1 MMMQSEA
8 DFNDATFAITSNPY
22 LRIYTAYIE
31 KTTVYPKTRWLS
43 FFVLLTIFALRVY
56 YCQGFFI
63 VTYGLSIYILNLFIG
78 FLSPHIDP
86 EEEGMVLPVHDSQE
100 FRPFERRLP
109 EFKFWLSA
117 TRATLISI
125 FLTFF
130 EIFDLPVFWP
140 ILLAYFIFLFVLTMR
155 QQIQHMIKYRYVPF
169 SWGKQTY
176 GELTKG
182 ASSGH
187 KKMSLGGIGLT
198 LLGADR

>member
-1 MMMQSEA
+1 MMQSEA
-8 DFNDATFAITSNPY
+8 EFNDATFAITSNPY

-31 KTTVYPKTRWLS
+31 KTTVYPKSRWLS
-43 FFVLLTIFALRVY
+43 FLGLLMIFALRVY
-56 YCQGFFI
+56 YCQ

-78 FLSPHIDP
+78 FLSPQIDP

-176 GELTKG
+176 GELTRG
-182 ASSGH
+182 ASSGS
-187 KKMSLGGIGLT
+187 KKTSLGGIGLT
-198 LLGADR
+198 LIGSDR